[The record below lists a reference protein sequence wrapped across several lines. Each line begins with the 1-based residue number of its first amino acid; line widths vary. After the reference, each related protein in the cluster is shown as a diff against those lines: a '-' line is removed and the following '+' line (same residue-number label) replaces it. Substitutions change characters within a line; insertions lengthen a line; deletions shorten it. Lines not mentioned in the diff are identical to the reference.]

1 MTYSNMDTQDYS
13 QARLYR
19 SRSGAVFGVCK
30 GAATYFGFNQF
41 WLRVAV
47 FVAILMSGIWP
58 GFFVYILFALLMKPE
73 PVVPLESSED
83 AEFYS
88 SYVSSRAMALQ
99 RLKRTFENLDRR
111 IQRME
116 NIVTARDYDWERRL
130 NE

>member
-1 MTYSNMDTQDYS
+1 MTYSTTREEDYT

-30 GAATYFGFNQF
+30 GAAMYFGVNLF

-47 FVAILMSGIWP
+47 FVGIIMSGIWP
-58 GFFVYILFALLMKPE
+58 GFFAYILFALLMKPE
-73 PVVPLESSED
+73 PVVPLENYED

-88 SYVSSRAMALQ
+88 SYVSSRGMALQ